1 LPLAPRFFSPLFF
14 FLFLHNVLR
23 GRRWAKRGQRP
34 AFCANAGRDR
44 YSVLG
49 GDAAVDGACVG
60 LATVGTLNA
69 QTVCDCVDAR
79 EAAFPEAERITVY
92 TDSARYFHARRG
104 KASLADKRVRF
115 VYLPAYSPNLN
126 LIERLWKFCKKV
138 VLGQFYAR
146 FTDFTAA
153 IDAFFANLTRYR
165 DELATLM
172 TDKFELFTRR

>member
-1 LPLAPRFFSPLFF
+1 M
-14 FLFLHNVLR
+14 
-23 GRRWAKRGQRP
+23 
-34 AFCANAGRDR
+34 
-44 YSVLG
+44 LG
-49 GDAAVDGACVG
+49 GYAAVDGEYVG
-60 LATVGTLNA
+60 LTTVGTVNA
-69 QTVCDCVDAR
+69 QTVCDFVDAL
-79 EAAFPEAERITVY
+79 EAAFPEAERIPVY
-92 TDSARYFHARRG
+92 TDNARYFHARLV
-104 KASLADKRVRF
+104 KAYLADKRVRF

-153 IDAFFANLTRYR
+153 VDAFFANLRRYR